1 MNTDNKKRVINFLNE
16 QNFSST
22 IDFTYFL
29 SNEDF
34 ETFEDIQSILDDN
47 NAFDVEII
55 YYSTAIE
62 FLKEHDN
69 SLRESLEIASDYGFE
84 LKSLNSEKL
93 ASLLAS
99 QMLREEFTELQ
110 SEIESLIE
118 EINEE
123 EEREEN

>member
-1 MNTDNKKRVINFLNE
+1 MNTENKQRVINFLNE
-16 QNFSST
+16 QKFSST

-47 NAFDVEII
+47 NALDVEII
-55 YYSTAIE
+55 YYSNAIE
-62 FLKEHDN
+62 FLKENDN
-69 SLRESLEIASDYGFE
+69 SLRESLQIASE
-84 LKSLNSEKL
+84 LGYEVKNLNSELL

-99 QMLREEFTELQ
+99 QMLREEFSEIQ

-123 EEREEN
+123 EESEEN

>member
-1 MNTDNKKRVINFLNE
+1 MKTENKQRVINFLNE

-47 NAFDVEII
+47 NALDVEII
-55 YYSTAIE
+55 YYSNAIE
-62 FLKEHDN
+62 FLKENDN
-69 SLRESLEIASDYGFE
+69 SLRNSLEIASDYGFE
-84 LKSLNSEKL
+84 LKRLNSETL

-99 QMLREEFTELQ
+99 QMLREEFSEIQ

-123 EEREEN
+123 EEEEN